1 MRKKKF
7 KSFAKINLFL
17 NIGKKVNNTGLHN
30 IQSLVFLINLFDE
43 IKIKKNKSKTDKV
56 KFYGKFCNKINKN
69 NTITKSLYILRKK
82 GFIDQNFKYDIKI
95 KKQIPV
101 FSGLGGGSSNAAY
114 LIKNLVEKK
123 KLTEKNKSIFSKH
136 IGSDL
141 KLFFYSNQIFQKELY
156 KITNLKSKIKLYFI
170 LVYPFLKCS
179 TKEIYSNIRN
189 LNNFKTKI
197 AYSKSSKK
205 KIINNLPNEQNSL
218 QGIVISKFPIIKK
231 ILFELKNLKKC
242 QFSRLTGSGS
252 ACFGVFLT
260 KKSADLGLKKI
271 KKRFPKF
278 WCVVGKTI

>member
-141 KLFFYSNQIFQKELY
+141 KLFFYSNQIFQKKLY
-156 KITNLKSKIKLYFI
+156 KITNLKNKIKLYFI
-170 LVYPFLKCS
+170 LVYPFLRCS

-189 LNNFKTKI
+189 LNNFKSKI
-197 AYSKSSKK
+197 VYSKSSKK
-205 KIINNLPNEQNSL
+205 KNNQ
-218 QGIVISKFPIIKK
+218 
-231 ILFELKNLKKC
+231 
-242 QFSRLTGSGS
+242 QF
-252 ACFGVFLT
+252 A
-260 KKSADLGLKKI
+260 K
-271 KKRFPKF
+271 
-278 WCVVGKTI
+278 

>member
-56 KFYGKFCNKINKN
+56 KFYGKFCKKINKN

-141 KLFFYSNQIFQKELY
+141 KLFFYSNQIFQKKLY
-156 KITNLKSKIKLYFI
+156 KITNIKNKIKLYFI
-170 LVYPFLKCS
+170 LVYPFLRCS

-189 LNNFKTKI
+189 LNNFKTKTV
-197 AYSKSSKK
+197 YSKSSKK
-205 KIINNLPNEQNSL
+205 KIIDNLSNEQNSL

-231 ILFELKNLKKC
+231 ILFELKSLKKC
-242 QFSRLTGSGS
+242 QFSRVTGSGS

-260 KKSADLGLKKI
+260 KKSADIGLKKI
-271 KKRFPKF
+271 RKRFPKF

>member
-1 MRKKKF
+1 MRNKKF

-43 IKIKKNKSKTDKV
+43 IKIKKNKSKTDKI

-141 KLFFYSNQIFQKELY
+141 KLFFYSNQIFQKKLY

-197 AYSKSSKK
+197 VYSKSSKK
-205 KIINNLPNEQNSL
+205 KIIDNLLNEQNSL
-218 QGIVISKFPIIKK
+218 QEIVISKFPVIKK
-231 ILFELKNLKKC
+231 ILSLE
-242 QFSRLTGSGS
+242 
-252 ACFGVFLT
+252 
-260 KKSADLGLKKI
+260 KSLLS
-271 KKRFPKF
+271 
-278 WCVVGKTI
+278 

>member
-1 MRKKKF
+1 MQKKNF

-56 KFYGKFCNKINKN
+56 KFYGKFSNKVNKN
-69 NTITKSLYILRKK
+69 NTVTKSLYILRKK
-82 GFIDQNFKYDIKI
+82 GFINQNCKYDIKI

-101 FSGLGGGSSNAAY
+101 FSGFGGGSSNAAY
-114 LIKNLVEKK
+114 LIKNLVEKE
-123 KLTEKNKSIFSKH
+123 KLTEKNKSFFSKQ

-156 KITNLKSKIKLYFI
+156 KITNLKNKINLYFI
-170 LVYPFLKCS
+170 LVYPFLRCS

-189 LNNFKTKI
+189 LNNFKTKKV
-197 AYSKSSKK
+197 YSKSSKK
-205 KIINNLPNEQNSL
+205 KIINNLLNEQNSL
-218 QGIVISKFPIIKK
+218 QEIVTSKFPIIKK
-231 ILFELKNLKKC
+231 ILFELKSLKKC

-271 KKRFPKF
+271 RKRFPKF

>member
-17 NIGKKVNNTGLHN
+17 NIGKKINNTGLHN

-43 IKIKKNKSKTDKV
+43 IKIKKNKSKIDKI
-56 KFYGKFCNKINKN
+56 KFYGKFCNKVNKI
-69 NTITKSLYILRKK
+69 NTITKSLYILRKR
-82 GFIDQNFKYDIKI
+82 GFIDKNFKYDIKI

-123 KLTEKNKSIFSKH
+123 KLTEKNKSFFSKY

-141 KLFFYSNQIFQKELY
+141 KLFFYSNQIFQKKLY

-197 AYSKSSKK
+197 VYSKSSKK
-205 KIINNLPNEQNSL
+205 KNN
-218 QGIVISKFPIIKK
+218 
-231 ILFELKNLKKC
+231 
-242 QFSRLTGSGS
+242 R
-252 ACFGVFLT
+252 
-260 KKSADLGLKKI
+260 
-271 KKRFPKF
+271 
-278 WCVVGKTI
+278 

>member
-17 NIGKKVNNTGLHN
+17 NIGKKINNTGLHN

-43 IKIKKNKSKTDKV
+43 IKIKKNKSKIDKI
-56 KFYGKFCNKINKN
+56 KFYGKFCNKVNKIN
-69 NTITKSLYILRKK
+69 TVTKSLYILRKR
-82 GFIDQNFKYDIKI
+82 GFIDKNFKYDIKI

-114 LIKNLVEKK
+114 LIKNLVDKK
-123 KLTEKNKSIFSKH
+123 KLTEKNKSFFSKY

-141 KLFFYSNQIFQKELY
+141 KLFFYSNQIFQKKLY
-156 KITNLKSKIKLYFI
+156 KITNLKSKVKLYFI

-197 AYSKSSKK
+197 AYSKISKK
-205 KIINNLPNEQNSL
+205 KIIDNLLNEQNYL
-218 QGIVISKFPIIKK
+218 QEIVISKFPIIKK
-231 ILFELKNLKKC
+231 ILFELRSLKKC

-271 KKRFPKF
+271 RKRFPKF

>member
-141 KLFFYSNQIFQKELY
+141 KLFFYSNQIFQKKLY
-156 KITNLKSKIKLYFI
+156 KITNLKSK
-170 LVYPFLKCS
+170 V
-179 TKEIYSNIRN
+179 
-189 LNNFKTKI
+189 
-197 AYSKSSKK
+197 
-205 KIINNLPNEQNSL
+205 KIIGVGGVDSGLSAYN
-218 QGIVISKFPIIKK
+218 KF
-231 ILFELKNLKKC
+231 L
-242 QFSRLTGSGS
+242 SG
-252 ACFGVFLT
+252 
-260 KKSADLGLKKI
+260 ADLIQLYTGMVYQGPNIVVKI
-271 KKRFPKF
+271 KKELKELLINRGVKNFTEII
-278 WCVVGKTI
+278 GKKN

>member
-56 KFYGKFCNKINKN
+56 KFYGKFCNNINKN
-69 NTITKSLYILRKK
+69 NTVTKSLHILRKK
-82 GFIDQNFKYDIKI
+82 GFIDQNFKYDIEI

-141 KLFFYSNQIFQKELY
+141 KLFFYSNQIFQKKLY
-156 KITNLKSKIKLYFI
+156 KIKNIKNKIKLYFI
-170 LVYPFLKCS
+170 LVYPFLRCS

-189 LNNFKTKI
+189 LNNFKTKTV
-197 AYSKSSKK
+197 YSESSKK
-205 KIINNLPNEQNSL
+205 KIIDNLPNEQNSL

-231 ILFELKNLKKC
+231 ILFELKSLKKC
-242 QFSRLTGSGS
+242 RFSRVTGSGS

-260 KKSADLGLKKI
+260 KKSADIGLRKI
-271 KKRFPKF
+271 RKRFPKF